1 MSSVDCCRTIFAVAQ
16 YVQEASFDE
25 VEMLAKAMMAYRDRC
40 LADGTLPECSKTAV
54 SKLRG
59 ILIQTRSENGAL
71 GT

>member
-1 MSSVDCCRTIFAVAQ
+1 MDCCRTIIAVAQ

-25 VEMLAKAMMAYRDRC
+25 AEMLAKAMMAYRDRC

-59 ILIQTRSENGAL
+59 IIIQRRSENGAL
-71 GT
+71 DT

>member
-1 MSSVDCCRTIFAVAQ
+1 MAVAQ

-54 SKLRG
+54 SKPRG
-59 ILIQTRSENGAL
+59 ILIQTRSENGSL
-71 GT
+71 DT